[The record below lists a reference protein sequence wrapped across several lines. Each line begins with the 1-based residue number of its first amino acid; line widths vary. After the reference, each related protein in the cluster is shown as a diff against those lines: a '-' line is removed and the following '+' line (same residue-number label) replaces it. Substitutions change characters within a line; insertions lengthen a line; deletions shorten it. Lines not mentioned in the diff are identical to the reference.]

1 MVAVP
6 ITTGRTPAEL
16 RALARRE
23 RDGRV
28 SARLLALANA
38 LDGMSRD
45 EAARAAGMD
54 RQTLRDWVHRY
65 NAEGVE
71 GLRDRPRPGR
81 PCALDEGRQAALKG
95 LILRGPRLERDGCV
109 AWRARDL
116 RELVERRFGVR
127 YSESGVR
134 RLLRGL
140 DLSWQKARPVHPEAD
155 PRAQERFKKTCRA
168 VRGSRA
174 TTPGGRVELWFMDEA
189 RIGQKGGVTHVWYQK
204 GARPRGVRQQGFA
217 SAHLFGAMCPERGE
231 GVALVL
237 PEVSTAA
244 MDVFLAEL
252 SHAVPAGTHAALVLD
267 GAGWHVSEP
276 DRAGEPDPDPPA
288 PLQPRAQPGRAG
300 VGVSPRPL
308 AEPPRARRRPR
319 GGGGRGLRGLERA
332 PRRAGAAPLPHQLP
346 LAAFSGQHFVSPV
359 SHQAPPQA

>member
-6 ITTGRTPAEL
+6 IATGLTPAEL

-28 SARLLALANA
+28 SSRLLALANA

-65 NAEGVE
+65 NAGGVA

-81 PCALDEGRQAALKG
+81 PCSLDEGRQAALKG

-116 RELVERRFGVR
+116 RALVERRFGVH
-127 YSESGVR
+127 YSESGIR

-155 PRAQERFKKTCRA
+155 PKAQERFKRTCRA
-168 VRGSRA
+168 
-174 TTPGGRVELWFMDEA
+174 
-189 RIGQKGGVTHVWYQK
+189 
-204 GARPRGVRQQGFA
+204 
-217 SAHLFGAMCPERGE
+217 
-231 GVALVL
+231 
-237 PEVSTAA
+237 
-244 MDVFLAEL
+244 
-252 SHAVPAGTHAALVLD
+252 
-267 GAGWHVSEP
+267 
-276 DRAGEPDPDPPA
+276 
-288 PLQPRAQPGRAG
+288 
-300 VGVSPRPL
+300 
-308 AEPPRARRRPR
+308 
-319 GGGGRGLRGLERA
+319 
-332 PRRAGAAPLPHQLP
+332 
-346 LAAFSGQHFVSPV
+346 
-359 SHQAPPQA
+359 